1 MQIKNEETKLFA
13 QKATI
18 NLLILA
24 VMAILIVF
32 FTEIIWWNDISDMF
46 TWMDNRTKV
55 YLIDA
60 GFVFLVELFLYFISG
75 SAFFASLT
83 SGAGMLI
90 LSIINHYKYTLK
102 GDVFTLSDLRLAK
115 EAMQVISEFYISIPA
130 LMIITLLI
138 FILCIVWIGR
148 RQCTAG

>member
-1 MQIKNEETKLFA
+1 MTLQIKNEETKLFA

-60 GFVFLVELFLYFISG
+60 GFVFLVELFLYFI
-75 SAFFASLT
+75 
-83 SGAGMLI
+83 
-90 LSIINHYKYTLK
+90 
-102 GDVFTLSDLRLAK
+102 
-115 EAMQVISEFYISIPA
+115 
-130 LMIITLLI
+130 
-138 FILCIVWIGR
+138 
-148 RQCTAG
+148 